1 MKLQHLIYWR
11 KILNL
16 VKWVNGLIREILS
29 LQGKYNI
36 FIDYCIRK
44 PLGSKINAAALKV
57 IEEKIPSH
65 LDKEDLQ
72 KELQEYKKFA
82 LS

>member
-1 MKLQHLIYWR
+1 
-11 KILNL
+11 
-16 VKWVNGLIREILS
+16 
-29 LQGKYNI
+29 LQGKCNI
-36 FIDYCIRK
+36 FINYLKRK

-57 IEEKIPSH
+57 IEEKVPSH

>member
-1 MKLQHLIYWR
+1 M
-11 KILNL
+11 
-16 VKWVNGLIREILS
+16 
-29 LQGKYNI
+29 QGKYTI
-36 FIDYCIRK
+36 LIYYFIRK
-44 PLGSKINAAALKV
+44 PLGSRINAAALKV
-57 IEEKIPSH
+57 IEEKVPNH

>member
-1 MKLQHLIYWR
+1 M
-11 KILNL
+11 
-16 VKWVNGLIREILS
+16 
-29 LQGKYNI
+29 QGKYFI
-36 FIDYCIRK
+36 LIDYLIRK
-44 PLGSKINAAALKV
+44 PLNSRINAAALKV
-57 IEEKIPSH
+57 IEEKIPAH

>member
-1 MKLQHLIYWR
+1 M
-11 KILNL
+11 
-16 VKWVNGLIREILS
+16 NGLIKEIS
-29 LQGKYNI
+29 NLQGKY
-36 FIDYCIRK
+36 FILINYLKRK
-44 PLGSKINAAALKV
+44 PLGTKINAAALKV
-57 IEEKIPSH
+57 IEEKVPAH